1 MGVEVLCNAA
11 ADELQF
17 NYFFLLEMGE
27 NIGNKIQTLKGENG
41 KLWKCLLK
49 PRVTLGLEQG
59 AAPDKSHPPCPSPR
73 HEVPTKPTGARLG
86 HIELYFNP
94 VRKVQELHQKIL
106 QSLLPTDKK
115 YTTKL

>member
-1 MGVEVLCNAA
+1 MPPE
-11 ADELQF
+11 
-17 NYFFLLEMGE
+17 
-27 NIGNKIQTLKGENG
+27 IQSH
-41 KLWKCLLK
+41 
-49 PRVTLGLEQG
+49 LGAG
-59 AAPDKSHPPCPSPR
+59 AASAWQHHTNPTPHLPAQGVPR
-73 HEVPTKPTGARLG
+73 KATGATLG

>member
-1 MGVEVLCNAA
+1 MPLEIQSHLGAGAGV
-11 ADELQF
+11 QHHTHPSTS
-17 NYFFLLEMGE
+17 
-27 NIGNKIQTLKGENG
+27 Q
-41 KLWKCLLK
+41 
-49 PRVTLGLEQG
+49 PRAQG
-59 AAPDKSHPPCPSPR
+59 TRKS
-73 HEVPTKPTGARLG
+73 TGAVETLS